1 MVVLI
6 AALAKELIHTF
17 VLYQRSKGGPI
28 DSKTFFDWYKSNV
41 KNYNYL
47 FAWRIC
53 FTFLLAFNLYTQSV
67 RKNNH
72 QHMIAARSAFAP
84 LFYGRNHPRYR
95 EVHLRDMMDR
105 VQCPDDIKKDI
116 EEHETFS
123 VSGAN
128 NKGQGAD
135 FIHEEVNRAV
145 KALLP
150 PGAVTAN
157 TWTKV
162 CRKADQLSKMK
173 AKCLNSSGI
182 HSTSGNKAPQKH
194 DHEETMF
201 RREIRH
207 SRILESPCEEVTMTS
222 ISGEDNLD
230 YDLPNMLETLKSCY
244 QQYKD
249 DLKESGLFG
258 SKRISKTLYITK
270 ADRERGEN
278 IENKTIS
285 EIKDEIQRLIKE
297 AGLQNHE
304 ICKKLKANAKKAD
317 YLKLYSEVLEVAEE
331 VVVLRMQEEE
341 EDQAE
346 AAPGI

>member
-1 MVVLI
+1 
-6 AALAKELIHTF
+6 
-17 VLYQRSKGGPI
+17 
-28 DSKTFFDWYKSNV
+28 
-41 KNYNYL
+41 
-47 FAWRIC
+47 
-53 FTFLLAFNLYTQSV
+53 
-67 RKNNH
+67 
-72 QHMIAARSAFAP
+72 
-84 LFYGRNHPRYR
+84 
-95 EVHLRDMMDR
+95 
-105 VQCPDDIKKDI
+105 
-116 EEHETFS
+116 
-123 VSGAN
+123 
-128 NKGQGAD
+128 
-135 FIHEEVNRAV
+135 
-145 KALLP
+145 
-150 PGAVTAN
+150 
-157 TWTKV
+157 
-162 CRKADQLSKMK
+162 
-173 AKCLNSSGI
+173 
-182 HSTSGNKAPQKH
+182 
-194 DHEETMF
+194 MF